1 MFRTSAWRSD
11 ACSTAAPPKAICAN
25 AVDRAD
31 APRTGRDTVPECPG
45 QMMPLACPR
54 FDGCHRKPH
63 RILFNCD
70 SQKEFEM
77 SWSLVRRALLAATVA
92 AVAAGA
98 PARAQDYPTRPVTIV
113 VPLAAGSGM
122 DALVRLYAEKLQV
135 ALGKPVVVDN
145 RPGAALMLAAA
156 AVATAPA
163 DGYTL
168 LVSTS
173 SAMAINPVLY
183 KKVNYDHV
191 KDFVPISFYVKSPF
205 ILVVNPDLP
214 AKSVPELIKHIK
226 DSKSPLSY
234 SSPGAGVAQHLS
246 IEYMKKRFDLD
257 ITHVPYKNTPQ
268 SIQDIAAGH
277 VQLGFAEA
285 GASLPLIKD
294 GKLRALAVSSSQR
307 LPQLPDIA
315 PFAEAAPAP
324 GFEAV
329 SWHMLFAHA
338 QTPKDIVTKLHDE
351 MKKIMADPEM
361 KKKVADIG
369 LLPIDTPPL
378 AETESYLTSE
388 REKWGKLVRDLGLE
402 GTQ

>member
-1 MFRTSAWRSD
+1 
-11 ACSTAAPPKAICAN
+11 
-25 AVDRAD
+25 
-31 APRTGRDTVPECPG
+31 VPQG
-45 QMMPLACPR
+45 NYIAS
-54 FDGCHRKPH
+54 
-63 RILFNCD
+63 LFSCD

-77 SWSLVRRALLAATVA
+77 SWSLVRRALLAATIA

-98 PARAQDYPTRPVTIV
+98 PVQAQDYPTRPVTIV

-122 DALVRLYAEKLQV
+122 DSLVRLYAEKLQV

-246 IEYMKKRFDLD
+246 IEYMKKRFELD

-285 GASLPLIKD
+285 GASLPLIRD
-294 GKLRALAVSSSQR
+294 GKLRALAVSATTRIPS
-307 LPQLPDIA
+307 LPDVP
-315 PFAEAAPAP
+315 PFAEAAKAP
-324 GFEAV
+324 DFEAV
-329 SWHMLFAHA
+329 SWHILFAPA
-338 QTPKDIVTKLHDE
+338 ATPKPIIERLHTE

-361 KKKVADIG
+361 IRLTEKIG
-369 LLPIDTPPL
+369 LLPVDSPDIDGIQKYL
-378 AETESYLTSE
+378 ASE
-388 REKWGKLVRDLGLE
+388 REKWGSLVKQLGLA
-402 GTQ
+402 GTM

>member
-1 MFRTSAWRSD
+1 MSWINAWRSD
-11 ACSTAAPPKAICAN
+11 ACSTAKPPRAICAN

-191 KDFVPISFYVKSPF
+191 RDFVPISLYVKSPF

-214 AKSVPELIKHIK
+214 AKSVPELIAYAKANQGK
-226 DSKSPLSY
+226 LSY

-246 IEYMKKRFDLD
+246 MEYMKNQFGLE
-257 ITHVPYKNTPQ
+257 ITHVPYRSTPQ

-277 VQLGFAEA
+277 IALGWAEA
-285 GASLPLIKD
+285 GASIPLIKD
-294 GKLRALAVSSSQR
+294 GKLRALAVSSTTR
-307 LPQLPDIA
+307 LPLLPEV
-315 PFAEAAPAP
+315 PPLAEAAPAP

-329 SWHMLFAHA
+329 SWHMLLAPAKTPRDIADRLHA
-338 QTPKDIVTKLHDE
+338 E
-351 MKKIMADPEM
+351 MKRI
-361 KKKVADIG
+361 
-369 LLPIDTPPL
+369 L
-378 AETESYLTSE
+378 AEPELKQKIETI
-388 REKWGKLVRDLGLE
+388 
-402 GTQ
+402 

>member
-1 MFRTSAWRSD
+1 
-11 ACSTAAPPKAICAN
+11 
-25 AVDRAD
+25 
-31 APRTGRDTVPECPG
+31 
-45 QMMPLACPR
+45 
-54 FDGCHRKPH
+54 
-63 RILFNCD
+63 
-70 SQKEFEM
+70 M
-77 SWSLVRRALLAATVA
+77 SWSLVRRALLAATIA

-285 GASLPLIKD
+285 GASLPLIRD
-294 GKLRALAVSSSQR
+294 GKLRALAVSATTRIPS
-307 LPQLPDIA
+307 LPYVP
-315 PFAEAAPAP
+315 PFAEAAKAP
-324 GFEAV
+324 DFEAV
-329 SWHMLFAHA
+329 SWHILFAPA
-338 QTPKDIVTKLHDE
+338 ATPKPIIERLHAE

-361 KKKVADIG
+361 IKLTEKIG
-369 LLPIDTPPL
+369 LLPVDSPNIDGIQKYL
-378 AETESYLTSE
+378 ASE
-388 REKWGKLVRDLGLE
+388 REKWGSLVKQLGLD
-402 GTQ
+402 GSM

>member
-1 MFRTSAWRSD
+1 
-11 ACSTAAPPKAICAN
+11 
-25 AVDRAD
+25 
-31 APRTGRDTVPECPG
+31 
-45 QMMPLACPR
+45 
-54 FDGCHRKPH
+54 
-63 RILFNCD
+63 
-70 SQKEFEM
+70 M
-77 SWSLVRRALLAATVA
+77 SWSLVRRALLAATIA

-285 GASLPLIKD
+285 GASLPLIRD
-294 GKLRALAVSSSQR
+294 GKLRALAVSATTRIPS
-307 LPQLPDIA
+307 LPDVP
-315 PFAEAAPAP
+315 PFAEAAKAP
-324 GFEAV
+324 DFEAV
-329 SWHMLFAHA
+329 SWHILFTPAA
-338 QTPKDIVTKLHDE
+338 TPKPIIERLHAE

-361 KKKVADIG
+361 IKLTEKIG
-369 LLPIDTPPL
+369 LLPVDSPNIDGIQKYL
-378 AETESYLTSE
+378 ASE
-388 REKWGKLVRDLGLE
+388 REKWGSLVKQLGLD
-402 GTQ
+402 GSM

>member
-1 MFRTSAWRSD
+1 
-11 ACSTAAPPKAICAN
+11 
-25 AVDRAD
+25 
-31 APRTGRDTVPECPG
+31 
-45 QMMPLACPR
+45 
-54 FDGCHRKPH
+54 
-63 RILFNCD
+63 
-70 SQKEFEM
+70 M
-77 SWSLVRRALLAATVA
+77 SWSLVRRALLAATIA

-98 PARAQDYPTRPVTIV
+98 PAQAQDYPARPVTIV

-122 DALVRLYAEKLQV
+122 DSLVRLYAEKLQV

-285 GASLPLIKD
+285 GASLPLIRD
-294 GKLRALAVSSSQR
+294 GKLRALAVSATTRIPS
-307 LPQLPDIA
+307 LPDVP
-315 PFAEAAPAP
+315 PFAEAAGAP
-324 GFEAV
+324 DFEAV
-329 SWHMLFAHA
+329 SWHILFAPA
-338 QTPKDIVTKLHDE
+338 ATPKPIIERLHAE

-361 KKKVADIG
+361 IKLTEKIG
-369 LLPIDTPPL
+369 LLPVDSPNIDGIQKYL
-378 AETESYLTSE
+378 ASE
-388 REKWGKLVRDLGLE
+388 REKWGSLVKQLGLD
-402 GTQ
+402 GSM

>member
-1 MFRTSAWRSD
+1 
-11 ACSTAAPPKAICAN
+11 
-25 AVDRAD
+25 
-31 APRTGRDTVPECPG
+31 
-45 QMMPLACPR
+45 
-54 FDGCHRKPH
+54 
-63 RILFNCD
+63 
-70 SQKEFEM
+70 M
-77 SWSLVRRALLAATVA
+77 SWTFVRRALLTAAIT
-92 AVAAGA
+92 AVAASA
-98 PARAQDYPTRPVTIV
+98 PVQAQDYPTRPVTIV

-122 DALVRLYAEKLQV
+122 DSLVRLYAEKLQI

-214 AKSVPELIKHIK
+214 AKSVPELIKHLK

-285 GASLPLIKD
+285 GASLPLIRD
-294 GKLRALAVSSSQR
+294 GKLRALAVSATTRIPS
-307 LPQLPDIA
+307 LPDVP
-315 PFAEAAPAP
+315 PFAEAAKAP
-324 GFEAV
+324 DFEAV
-329 SWHMLFAHA
+329 SWHILFAPA
-338 QTPKDIVTKLHDE
+338 ATPKPIIERLHTE

-361 KKKVADIG
+361 IRLTEKIG
-369 LLPIDTPPL
+369 LLPVDSPDIDGIQKYL
-378 AETESYLTSE
+378 ASE
-388 REKWGKLVRDLGLE
+388 REKWGSLVKQLGLA
-402 GTQ
+402 GTM

>member
-1 MFRTSAWRSD
+1 
-11 ACSTAAPPKAICAN
+11 
-25 AVDRAD
+25 
-31 APRTGRDTVPECPG
+31 
-45 QMMPLACPR
+45 
-54 FDGCHRKPH
+54 
-63 RILFNCD
+63 
-70 SQKEFEM
+70 M
-77 SWSLVRRALLAATVA
+77 SWSLVRRALLAATIA

-285 GASLPLIKD
+285 GASLPLIRD
-294 GKLRALAVSSSQR
+294 GKLRALAVSATTRIPS
-307 LPQLPDIA
+307 LPDVP
-315 PFAEAAPAP
+315 PFAEAA
-324 GFEAV
+324 
-329 SWHMLFAHA
+329 
-338 QTPKDIVTKLHDE
+338 
-351 MKKIMADPEM
+351 
-361 KKKVADIG
+361 
-369 LLPIDTPPL
+369 
-378 AETESYLTSE
+378 
-388 REKWGKLVRDLGLE
+388 
-402 GTQ
+402 

>member
-1 MFRTSAWRSD
+1 
-11 ACSTAAPPKAICAN
+11 
-25 AVDRAD
+25 
-31 APRTGRDTVPECPG
+31 
-45 QMMPLACPR
+45 
-54 FDGCHRKPH
+54 
-63 RILFNCD
+63 
-70 SQKEFEM
+70 M
-77 SWSLVRRALLAATVA
+77 SWTFVRRALLAAAITTA
-92 AVAAGA
+92 AAGV
-98 PARAQDYPTRPVTIV
+98 PAQAQDYPTRPVTIV

-226 DSKSPLSY
+226 DSTTPLSY

-246 IEYMKKRFDLD
+246 IEYMKKRFDLN

-285 GASLPLIKD
+285 GASLPLIRD
-294 GKLRALAVSSSQR
+294 GKLRALAVSATTRIPS
-307 LPQLPDIA
+307 LPDVP
-315 PFAEAAPAP
+315 PFAEAAKAP
-324 GFEAV
+324 DFEAV
-329 SWHMLFAHA
+329 SWHILFAPA
-338 QTPKDIVTKLHDE
+338 ATPKRIIERLHTE

-361 KKKVADIG
+361 IKLTEKIG
-369 LLPIDTPPL
+369 LLPVDSPDIDGIQKYL
-378 AETESYLTSE
+378 ASE
-388 REKWGKLVRDLGLE
+388 REKWGSLVKQLGLA
-402 GTQ
+402 GTM